1 MNLGELELK
10 FLDGI
15 KNVPSAKEKAFITLN
30 PIEMI
35 KTLTAKYGK
44 DWIIWDNVETLYK
57 NIESDFVPGYSR
69 NEVYWMHKDFI
80 NALKVMCRS
89 DDFWI
94 DWMVFEKCCKGVSQE
109 VVDFGTIQSCSPGQC
124 LLGMKVAEFIR
135 NEEFDP
141 EVKSY
146 IAACCKSRGLV
157 YLPESLSI
165 AGPAFKAFAEFPPAK
180 TGTVEI
186 NSASQIAGIVPREK
200 NFIFYPDFKK
210 RASSTGSMV
219 GGRPDF
225 FDSFATDLEMS

>member
-165 AGPAFKAFAEFPPAK
+165 AQKEL
-180 TGTVEI
+180 
-186 NSASQIAGIVPREK
+186 
-200 NFIFYPDFKK
+200 
-210 RASSTGSMV
+210 
-219 GGRPDF
+219 
-225 FDSFATDLEMS
+225 DSLGNDLELKSKSEQIWSKIITDGRIEPEEIMLTEDRPEDNQVAKMYAIKKYVDEKLGESNVSDSK